1 MTSQNPSFS
10 VPARVLHWLMAML
23 IIAMLFVGA
32 GMVSTVS
39 ARYPQLLALHRPLGI
54 AILLLALI
62 RLGVR
67 VTHRPPPLPPG
78 IPPLQATVAKLSHYL
93 LYGLMI
99 AMPLIGWA
107 MQSAGGYPISM
118 WKGVELFP
126 ILPHDIVVYGQL
138 RRLHERRDR
147 TVREP
152 LRVGGPVIEDRC
164 ARRMQYVPHELCG
177 EASLRVGSPYR
188 AKDVVPTVIGE
199 LRKRRGIQ
207 HVGNMPVVQHTQLG
221 QRSAR
226 AITACD
232 CDDTRRNELCRRLRR
247 SVGIAGI
254 VLRHEFEL
262 PAKCAAGG
270 IDLLDGEPA
279 AIDDVDTRPLVAP
292 GQRRRHTDLDRFLRL
307 HITGRERERQ
317 YGPHREH
324 DRRHTTRSD

>member
-67 VTHRPPPLPPG
+67 VTHRPPPLPSG

-138 RRLHERRDR
+138 RRLHGLLAYAFFLLIVGHLAAALLHAWIRRDG
-147 TVREP
+147 V
-152 LRVGGPVIEDRC
+152 
-164 ARRMQYVPHELCG
+164 
-177 EASLRVGSPYR
+177 
-188 AKDVVPTVIGE
+188 
-199 LRKRRGIQ
+199 
-207 HVGNMPVVQHTQLG
+207 
-221 QRSAR
+221 
-226 AITACD
+226 
-232 CDDTRRNELCRRLRR
+232 
-247 SVGIAGI
+247 
-254 VLRHEFEL
+254 FESM
-262 PAKCAAGG
+262 AGG
-270 IDLLDGEPA
+270 
-279 AIDDVDTRPLVAP
+279 R
-292 GQRRRHTDLDRFLRL
+292 
-307 HITGRERERQ
+307 
-317 YGPHREH
+317 
-324 DRRHTTRSD
+324 